1 MQQQARRL
9 TAEQAF
15 ELARQSQADGQ
26 LDDAK
31 RLYESLLRFQPNHAG
46 ALTLLGSIHYQRGD
60 DIQGD
65 AFVDRAVQIY
75 REAVAQAPD
84 QTAMR
89 AALVNQL
96 LARDRADEA
105 LRYLDALELQMNPVR
120 SDAKTFASTR
130 AQAVER
136 GRPPIVINTVPKS
149 ASETIWNRLA
159 AGLGMAQSHLSIG
172 LFPDC
177 CIVPYR
183 MRTFMDGGVIAKE
196 HIPATRHNVRQ
207 LTEAGIDRM
216 VFHVRDPRQATLSW
230 AHFVQDDVSMRLMAP
245 IWRKVVPPAAVLA
258 KGVEATIDWSIDDRT
273 RAVIRRANRI
283 QRRILDELGA
293 TVDWTV
299 GPASTGPAFHHM
311 GTHRMGAD
319 PGESVVDAD
328 CRTHDLDN
336 CWIASSSVFP
346 TSGAMNPTLTIA
358 ALALRVA
365 DDVEARLSRRT

>member
-258 KGVEATIDWSIDDRT
+258 KGVEATIDWSIDVYLPRLVQFMADWDAVGRDPDQPLQVKFLSFERFRT
-273 RAVIRRANRI
+273 DGDGYFEELLSFHGLDSAEFDPGAEAEDVHYRKGE
-283 QRRILDELGA
+283 LDEWRQVFTRRQAKRAWEKLPR
-293 TVDWTV
+293 DL
-299 GPASTGPAFHHM
+299 
-311 GTHRMGAD
+311 
-319 PGESVVDAD
+319 
-328 CRTHDLDN
+328 CRHFG
-336 CWIASSSVFP
+336 WKA
-346 TSGAMNPTLTIA
+346 
-358 ALALRVA
+358 
-365 DDVEARLSRRT
+365 